1 MDHDEERIRQ
11 RAYAIWVAE
20 GYPDGCDQ
28 KHWQQ
33 ACDEFSAASA
43 DSAGSGDQDA
53 MTDLAM
59 SDDSIQ
65 PQGNAQN
72 GDAQQG
78 KASKR
83 MPLASKGLR
92 NSDSAI

>member
-33 ACDEFSAASA
+33 ACDEFSAASSDTA
-43 DSAGSGDQDA
+43 ASGDQNA
-53 MTDLAM
+53 MTDLGM

-65 PQGNAQN
+65 PQGS
-72 GDAQQG
+72 DMQQG

-83 MPLASKGLR
+83 AASASTGLG
-92 NSDSAI
+92 NSGGAM